1 MKDYVIGVDLGGT
14 KISCGLATVA
24 GIVEAKWTVP
34 TEAHLGETVVLDN
47 IINSINKVMELGKV
61 SVDNI
66 KAIGVG
72 SPGPLD
78 IENGLIITTPNL
90 PFKNFNLVEPIKE
103 EFEVPVFL
111 DNDANVAAVG
121 EYMLGAARG
130 LKNMVYVTVST
141 GVGGGAVL
149 DGKVYRG
156 STYNAL
162 EVGHMTLDPFGPTC
176 GCGNNG
182 CLEALSSGT
191 AIAKKAK
198 EALDSKVETSLRNY
212 EKVTSY
218 EVFLEAEKGDMVA
231 KEIIDRAMF
240 YLGIGIA
247 NMITAFDPEMVVI
260 GGGVSKA
267 GDIVFDK
274 VKEVVNRRTFKT
286 MSENC
291 KIVPAGLGVNA
302 GMLGAVALAIV
313 ESENMEYIY

>member
-14 KISCGLATVA
+14 KISCALATVA
-24 GIVEAKWTVP
+24 GIVESKWTIP
-34 TEAHLGETVVLDN
+34 TEAHLGEKVVLDN
-47 IINSINKVMELGKV
+47 IIDSINKVMELGKV
-61 SVDNI
+61 SIDKV
-66 KAIGVG
+66 KAIGIG

-78 IENGLIITTPNL
+78 IEKGMVVTTPNL
-90 PFKNFNLVEPIKE
+90 PFKNFKLVEPIKK
-103 EFEVPVFL
+103 EFNVPVFL
-111 DNDANVAAVG
+111 DNDANVAAIG
-121 EYMLGAARG
+121 EYMLGAAKG
-130 LKNMVYVTVST
+130 LKNMIYVTVST

-182 CLEALSSGT
+182 CLEAISSGT
-191 AIAKKAK
+191 AIARRAN
-198 EALDSKVETSLRNY
+198 EALRSKVETSLRKY

-218 EVFLEAEKGDMVA
+218 EVFEEAKAGDMVA
-231 KEIIDRAMF
+231 TEIIDRALT

-247 NMITAFDPEMVVI
+247 NMISAFDPEIIII

-274 VKEVVNRRTFKT
+274 VKEVVNRRNFKT
-286 MSENC
+286 MAENC
-291 KIVPAGLGVNA
+291 KIVPAGLGTNA
-302 GMLGAVALAIV
+302 GMLGAVALAML
-313 ESENMEYIY
+313 ESKNL